1 MVGRSTD
8 SGDEL
13 LRRMVARRRRD
24 NVIVAVLAV
33 LAVLGGGHAILD
45 FFASDPPPPS
55 DSATPATIGRAQLA
69 GSFAQQFIMTYLS
82 SVAGQQDR
90 LGEYVGASAQQITLP
105 STARQVSDP
114 AVVYV
119 SRIGSFDTLEVWSV
133 TVSVRLGKSAT
144 GGTSTG
150 GTSTSGTSTSGTST
164 SGATASNS
172 AGADTRQFYRVGVS
186 VLNGRLRALALPA
199 LVEPPSR
206 GADLAQAY
214 AAPCTAD
221 TPLAQ
226 VASGFLTTYLTG
238 NGDVGRYVTLDAG
251 IVALRPAPFTAVET
265 VAITSDDNS
274 CGTARSHAQVLVT
287 VNPKADGGAVATL
300 AYPLT
305 MVRDGGQWQVQSV
318 DAVPAMTNP
327 PAVIADQQNSHASAP
342 SSTTSLP
349 STTVQIPRATQN

>member
-1 MVGRSTD
+1 
-8 SGDEL
+8 
-13 LRRMVARRRRD
+13 MVARRRRD

-69 GSFAQQFIMTYLS
+69 GSFAQQFIVTYLS

-90 LGEYVGASAQQITLP
+90 LGEYVGSSAQQITLP

-114 AVVYV
+114 SVVYA
-119 SRIGSFDTLEVWSV
+119 SRVGSFDTLEIWSV
-133 TVSVRLGKSAT
+133 TVSVRVGKSTTTAAT
-144 GGTSTG
+144 SSTG
-150 GTSTSGTSTSGTST
+150 TT
-164 SGATASNS
+164 ATASNNN
-172 AGADTRQFYRVGVS
+172 AGSDARQFYRVGVS

-214 AAPCTAD
+214 SAPCTAD

-265 VAITSDDNS
+265 VAVTSDDNS

-327 PAVIADQQNSHASAP
+327 PAVIADQQNSHESAP
-342 SSTTSLP
+342 SSTTSVP

>member
-1 MVGRSTD
+1 MVGRSAD

-33 LAVLGGGHAILD
+33 LALLGGGHAILD
-45 FFASDPPPPS
+45 FFAADPPPPS

-69 GSFAQQFIMTYLS
+69 GSFAQQFIVTYLS
-82 SVAGQQDR
+82 SVSGQQDR
-90 LGEYVGASAQQITLP
+90 LGEYVGSNAQQITLP
-105 STARQVSDP
+105 AAAKQVSDP

-119 SRIGSFDTLEVWSV
+119 ARVGSFDTLEIWSV
-133 TVSVRLGKSAT
+133 TVSVRMGKSAPGAT
-144 GGTSTG
+144 SSTG
-150 GTSTSGTSTSGTST
+150 TTGTAANNNTGSD
-164 SGATASNS
+164 A
-172 AGADTRQFYRVGVS
+172 RQFYRVGVS

-214 AAPCTAD
+214 SSPCTAE

-238 NGDVGRYVTLDAG
+238 NGDVGRYITLDAG

-265 VAITSDDNS
+265 VAVTSDDNS
-274 CGTARSHAQVLVT
+274 CGSARSHAQVLVT
-287 VNPKADGGAVATL
+287 VNPKADSGAAATL

-342 SSTTSLP
+342 SSTTSVP

>member
-1 MVGRSTD
+1 
-8 SGDEL
+8 
-13 LRRMVARRRRD
+13 MVARRRRD

-69 GSFAQQFIMTYLS
+69 GSFAQQFIVTYLS

-119 SRIGSFDTLEVWSV
+119 SRVGSFDTLEVWSV
-133 TVSVRLGKSAT
+133 TVSVKVGKSAPT
-144 GGTSTG
+144 AS
-150 GTSTSGTSTSGTST
+150 SASGT
-164 SGATASNS
+164 ATANNS
-172 AGADTRQFYRVGVS
+172 TGADTRQFYRVGVS

-214 AAPCTAD
+214 SSPCTAD

-226 VASGFLTTYLTG
+226 VASGFLATYLTG

-251 IVALRPAPFTAVET
+251 IAALRPAPFTAVET
-265 VAITSDDNS
+265 VAVTSDDNS
-274 CGTARSHAQVLVT
+274 CGTARTHAQVLVT

-327 PAVIADQQNSHASAP
+327 PAVIADQQNSRASAP

>member
-1 MVGRSTD
+1 
-8 SGDEL
+8 
-13 LRRMVARRRRD
+13 MVARRRRD

-69 GSFAQQFIMTYLS
+69 GSFAQQFIVTYLS

-119 SRIGSFDTLEVWSV
+119 SRVGSFDTLEVWSV
-133 TVSVRLGKSAT
+133 TVSVRTGKSASTASTTT
-144 GGTSTG
+144 GTTGTTGTSANS
-150 GTSTSGTSTSGTST
+150 ST
-164 SGATASNS
+164 
-172 AGADTRQFYRVGVS
+172 GADTRQFYRVGVS

-206 GADLAQAY
+206 GADLSQAY
-214 AAPCTAD
+214 SSPCTAD
-221 TPLAQ
+221 TPLTQ

-238 NGDVGRYVTLDAG
+238 SGDVGRYVTLDAG
-251 IVALRPAPFTAVET
+251 IAALRPAPFTAVET
-265 VAITSDDNS
+265 VAVTSDDNS
-274 CGTARSHAQVLVT
+274 CGTARSSAQVLVT

-327 PAVIADQQNSHASAP
+327 PAVIADQQNSRGSAP
-342 SSTTSLP
+342 SSTTSVP

>member
-24 NVIVAVLAV
+24 NVIVGVLAV

-45 FFASDPPPPS
+45 FFAADPPPPS

-69 GSFAQQFIMTYLS
+69 GSFAQQFIVTYLS

-90 LGEYVGASAQQITLP
+90 LGEYVGSNAQQVTLP

-119 SRIGSFDTLEVWSV
+119 SRVGSFDTLEIWSV
-133 TVSVRLGKSAT
+133 TVSVRVGSKSAPSAT
-144 GGTSTG
+144 SSTG
-150 GTSTSGTSTSGTST
+150 TT
-164 SGATASNS
+164 GATANNTGSD
-172 AGADTRQFYRVGVS
+172 ARQFYRVGVS

-214 AAPCTAD
+214 SAPCTAD

-226 VASGFLTTYLTG
+226 VASGFLTMYLTG
-238 NGDVGRYVTLDAG
+238 NGDVGRYITLDAG

-265 VAITSDDNS
+265 IAVTSDDNS
-274 CGTARSHAQVLVT
+274 CGTARSRAQVLIT
-287 VNPKADGGAVATL
+287 VNPKADSGVVATL

-305 MVRDGGQWQVQSV
+305 MIRDGGQWQVQSV

-342 SSTTSLP
+342 SSTTSVP

>member
-69 GSFAQQFIMTYLS
+69 GSFAQQFIVTYLS

-105 STARQVSDP
+105 STARQVSEP

-119 SRIGSFDTLEVWSV
+119 SRVGSFDTLEVWSV
-133 TVSVRLGKSAT
+133 TVSVRVGSKSAPT
-144 GGTSTG
+144 ASSSTTGTS
-150 GTSTSGTSTSGTST
+150 
-164 SGATASNS
+164 ATNSSNS
-172 AGADTRQFYRVGVS
+172 TGADTRQFYRVGVS

-199 LVEPPSR
+199 LIEPPSR

-214 AAPCTAD
+214 SSPCTAD

-226 VASGFLTTYLTG
+226 VASGFLSTYLTG
-238 NGDVGRYVTLDAG
+238 SGDVGRYVTLDAG
-251 IVALRPAPFTAVET
+251 IAALRPAPFTAVET
-265 VAITSDDNS
+265 VAVTSDDNS
-274 CGTARSHAQVLVT
+274 CGTARSSAQVLVT

-327 PAVIADQQNSHASAP
+327 PAVIADQQNSRASAPP

>member
-69 GSFAQQFIMTYLS
+69 GSFAQQFIVTYLS

-105 STARQVSDP
+105 ATARQVSDP

-119 SRIGSFDTLEVWSV
+119 SRVGSFDTLEVWSV
-133 TVSVRLGKSAT
+133 TVSVKVGKSAPT
-144 GGTSTG
+144 AGSASST
-150 GTSTSGTSTSGTST
+150 
-164 SGATASNS
+164 ATANNS

-214 AAPCTAD
+214 SSPCTAD
-221 TPLAQ
+221 TPLTQ
-226 VASGFLTTYLTG
+226 VASGFLATYLTG

-251 IVALRPAPFTAVET
+251 IAALRPAPFTAVET
-265 VAITSDDNS
+265 VAVTSDDNS
-274 CGTARSHAQVLVT
+274 CGTARTHAQVLVT

-327 PAVIADQQNSHASAP
+327 PAVIADQQNSRASAP

>member
-69 GSFAQQFIMTYLS
+69 GSFAQQFIVTYLS

-90 LGEYVGASAQQITLP
+90 LGEYVGSSAQQITLP

-119 SRIGSFDTLEVWSV
+119 SRVGSFDTLEVWSV
-133 TVSVRLGKSAT
+133 TVSVKVGKSAST
-144 GGTSTG
+144 ASSATGTSANSSN
-150 GTSTSGTSTSGTST
+150 TS
-164 SGATASNS
+164 
-172 AGADTRQFYRVGVS
+172 ADTRQFYRVGIS

-214 AAPCTAD
+214 SSPCTAD
-221 TPLAQ
+221 TPLSQ

-238 NGDVGRYVTLDAG
+238 NGDVGRYITLDAG
-251 IVALRPAPFTAVET
+251 IAALRPAPFTAVET
-265 VAITSDDNS
+265 VAVTSDDNS
-274 CGTARSHAQVLVT
+274 CGTSRSSAQVLVT

-327 PAVIADQQNSHASAP
+327 PAVIADQQNSRASAP

>member
-1 MVGRSTD
+1 MVGRSAD

-45 FFASDPPPPS
+45 FFAADPPPPS

-69 GSFAQQFIMTYLS
+69 GSFAQQFIVTYLS

-90 LGEYVGASAQQITLP
+90 LGEYVGSNAQQITLP
-105 STARQVSDP
+105 ATARQVSDP

-119 SRIGSFDTLEVWSV
+119 SRVGSFDTLEIWSV
-133 TVSVRLGKSAT
+133 TVSVRMGKSAPGAT
-144 GGTSTG
+144 SSTG
-150 GTSTSGTSTSGTST
+150 TAGTAANNNTGSD
-164 SGATASNS
+164 A
-172 AGADTRQFYRVGVS
+172 RQFYRVGVS

-214 AAPCTAD
+214 SSPCTAE

-238 NGDVGRYVTLDAG
+238 NGDVGRYITLDAG
-251 IVALRPAPFTAVET
+251 IVALRPAPFTTVET
-265 VAITSDDNS
+265 VAVTSDDNS
-274 CGTARSHAQVLVT
+274 CGAARSHAQVLVT
-287 VNPKADGGAVATL
+287 VNPKADSGTVATL

-342 SSTTSLP
+342 SSTTSVP
-349 STTVQIPRATQN
+349 STTAQIPRATQN

>member
-69 GSFAQQFIMTYLS
+69 GSFAQQFIVTYLS

-119 SRIGSFDTLEVWSV
+119 SRVGSFDTLEVWSV
-133 TVSVRLGKSAT
+133 TVSVKVGKSAPT
-144 GGTSTG
+144 ASSSTTGTS
-150 GTSTSGTSTSGTST
+150 
-164 SGATASNS
+164 ATNS
-172 AGADTRQFYRVGVS
+172 SSSANAEVRQFYRVGVS

-214 AAPCTAD
+214 SSPCTAD

-238 NGDVGRYVTLDAG
+238 NGDVGRYITLDAG
-251 IVALRPAPFTAVET
+251 IAALKPAPFSAVET
-265 VAITSDDNS
+265 VAVTSDDNS
-274 CGTARSHAQVLVT
+274 CGTARSSAQVLVT
-287 VNPKADGGAVATL
+287 VNPKADGGAAATL

-318 DAVPAMTNP
+318 DSVPAMTNP
-327 PAVIADQQNSHASAP
+327 PAVIADQQNPRAGAP
-342 SSTTSLP
+342 SSTTSVP

>member
-45 FFASDPPPPS
+45 FFAADPPPPS

-69 GSFAQQFIMTYLS
+69 GSFAQQFIVTYLS

-90 LGEYVGASAQQITLP
+90 LGEYVGSNAQQIALP

-119 SRIGSFDTLEVWSV
+119 SRVGSFDTLEIWSV
-133 TVSVRLGKSAT
+133 TVSVRVGKSAPSA
-144 GGTSTG
+144 TS
-150 GTSTSGTSTSGTST
+150 SSGT
-164 SGATASNS
+164 TANNS
-172 AGADTRQFYRVGVS
+172 AGNSAGTDNRQFYRVGVS

-214 AAPCTAD
+214 SAPCPAD

-238 NGDVGRYVTLDAG
+238 SGDVGRYITLDAG

-265 VAITSDDNS
+265 VAVTSDDNS
-274 CGTARSHAQVLVT
+274 CGTARSRAQVLVS
-287 VNPKADGGAVATL
+287 VNPKADGGGVATL

-305 MVRDGGQWQVQSV
+305 MVRDGGQWQVQSI

-327 PAVIADQQNSHASAP
+327 PAVIADQQNSRASAP